1 MKKRSLLLA
10 SLLLV
15 GAGCFTTEAKIT
27 SFAECAA
34 AGYPIMESYPRQC
47 RAGGQTFVEAVA
59 VPPSPPPEKD
69 GETIT
74 LKKGETKTF
83 ESRLEVTLT
92 AIEDSRCKPDVQCV
106 WAGELAAVLSVGLS
120 NSEAADVEVRLGQTT
135 RPTASAY
142 GFAFE
147 LTAITETTATIVVRK
162 I

>member
-1 MKKRSLLLA
+1 MKKRTLLLA
-10 SLLLV
+10 ALLLM

-47 RAGGQTFVEAVA
+47 RAGGQTFVEVVA
-59 VPPSPPPEKD
+59 VPPEPPPEM
-69 GETIT
+69 
-74 LKKGETKTF
+74 KGETVTLKEGEKKTF
-83 ESRLEVTLT
+83 DSRLEVTLT

-120 NSEAADVEVRLGQTT
+120 NAEAADVEVRLGQTT
-135 RPTASAY
+135 RPAATAY

-147 LTAITETTATIVVRK
+147 LTAITETEATITVTK

>member
-1 MKKRSLLLA
+1 MKKSILLATLLLA
-10 SLLLV
+10 
-15 GAGCFTTEAKIT
+15 GAGCFQTEAKIT
-27 SFAECAA
+27 SFEECAA

-59 VPPSPPPEKD
+59 VPPEPPPEQD
-69 GETIT
+69 GETVT
-74 LKKGETKTF
+74 LQKGETKTF

-106 WAGELAAVLSVGLS
+106 WAGELAAVLSVGLA
-120 NSEAADVEVRLGQTT
+120 NAEAAPVEVRLGQTT
-135 RPTASAY
+135 RPTATAY

-147 LTAITETTATIVVRK
+147 LTAITETEATVTVTK